1 MFRFS
6 GLNFKVNSLFMK
18 LLINFLIIII
28 LLASYN
34 LWSLYLY
41 SRNVERE
48 IISHNLS
55 LMKNTSETLENQ
67 FRSLKGLMFN
77 LYHDSNVKALYRQS
91 LSGSLQDLDYL
102 MMTNLVNQ
110 LRNDVANPYYHLE
123 NLMIYYPGSSFLIE
137 KEGLVLEERMF
148 ARFYISNSYPASFF
162 QKQWEEPIS
171 FSIFPAANFRNEHTQ
186 NTSSL
191 LPVIAQTMHRD
202 YQIIAFIQANKL
214 LQAYSGTP
222 QSELLLL
229 DPQGSVIL
237 ASSESAGKRSLPE
250 WDGSKKWLLQDH
262 TYYFFKKGEES
273 GATYVSI
280 IPYQTMNATLQQL
293 NWMAVLLFAVTV
305 LIGIAASF
313 FFSRSIHRPVREI
326 ISSFVQ
332 GKKPAAYHS
341 SINEFN
347 LIHDRMDGL
356 FQERNQMNQKLISNK
371 SLLTNYG
378 YMTRFKKIYS
388 DVPITREFMVGEGT
402 FILVLYR
409 LHYRKNAMDQ
419 ALLRQE
425 KVAARVCEFIQLHIR
440 KSFPVSHTLQMENN
454 QILSIIHTDKRDEP
468 LQNSIE
474 ALKKTFDFDRN
485 FYLVTVAVSS
495 VFKQSS
501 DFDKAYEQ
509 TLMMIRQARPVEE
522 TQIIWDLAQTDSHF
536 MFTPEQE
543 HEFYVNV
550 QAGNDA
556 HCNHL
561 VARMLDSMDKHQ
573 ATSEQLS
580 RFAETLIVKTWKTM
594 ELLKV
599 PCEGS
604 PADIL
609 AQLQECITTEQ
620 YKRVL
625 SQFISRSVRTIK
637 VKREEQYDIIEFVM
651 NFLENHYEEDI
662 SLDLL
667 ADKLNM
673 SSTYLSGYI
682 KEKTGH
688 NFTEHL
694 NRVRIR
700 AAKKLLS
707 KPELTIKEIGERLG
721 YRNSTSFIRMFK
733 KWTGQPPGDYRKTLL
748 FEKENG

>member
-55 LMKNTSETLENQ
+55 LVKNTSETLENQ
-67 FRSLKGLMFN
+67 FGSLKGLMFN
-77 LYHDSNVKALYRQS
+77 LYHDSNVRALYRQS
-91 LSGSLQDLDYL
+91 ISGGMQDYDYI

-123 NLMIYYPGSSFLIE
+123 NLMIYYPGSSFLVE
-137 KEGLVLEERMF
+137 KEGIVSEERMF
-148 ARFYISNSYPASFF
+148 NRYYISDHYPLAFWNEPWEKDESFN
-162 QKQWEEPIS
+162 
-171 FSIFPAANFRNEHTQ
+171 IFPVGSFRNELVQ
-186 NTSSL
+186 SNKKL
-191 LPVIAQTMHRD
+191 LPVTAQTKKRD
-202 YQIIAFIQANKL
+202 YQIIAFIEVDKL
-214 LQAYSGTP
+214 LKAYLGTP
-222 QSELLLL
+222 KSELLLL
-229 DPQGSVIL
+229 DPDGDIIM
-237 ASSESAGKRSLPE
+237 ASSESARKHTLPE
-250 WDGSKKWLLQDH
+250 WDGNKKWLLQDH
-262 TYYFFKKGEES
+262 TYYFFEKGEES

-280 IPYQTMNATLQQL
+280 IPYQTLNSTLQQL
-293 NWMAVLLFAVTV
+293 NWMTVLLFAVTL

-326 ISSFVQ
+326 IAGFTQ
-332 GKKPAAYHS
+332 GKEPAAYHS
-341 SINEFN
+341 NISEFN
-347 LIHDRMDGL
+347 LIHHRMDGL

-378 YMTRFKKIYS
+378 YMARFKKIYT
-388 DVPITREFMVGEGT
+388 DVPLSREFMVGDGT

-409 LHYRKNAMDQ
+409 LHYRQSAMDQ
-419 ALLRQE
+419 MLLKPE
-425 KVAARVCEFIQLHIR
+425 KAAARIREFIQLHIR
-440 KSFPVSHTLQMENN
+440 QSFPVSHTLQMENN
-454 QILSIIHTDKRDEP
+454 QILSIVYTDKRDEP
-468 LQNSIE
+468 LRYSVE
-474 ALKKTFDFDRN
+474 ALKQTFDYDRN

-522 TQIIWDLAQTDSHF
+522 TQIIWDLEQTDSHY
-536 MFTPEQE
+536 MFTAEQE

-561 VARMLDSMDKHQ
+561 VARMLESMDKHQ

-594 ELLKV
+594 ELLKA

-667 ADKLNM
+667 SEKLNM

-700 AAKKLLS
+700 AAKELLS
-707 KPELTIKEIGERLG
+707 NSDLTIKEIGERLG

-733 KWTGQPPGDYRKTLL
+733 KWTGSPPGDYRKTLL
-748 FEKENG
+748 FEKENS